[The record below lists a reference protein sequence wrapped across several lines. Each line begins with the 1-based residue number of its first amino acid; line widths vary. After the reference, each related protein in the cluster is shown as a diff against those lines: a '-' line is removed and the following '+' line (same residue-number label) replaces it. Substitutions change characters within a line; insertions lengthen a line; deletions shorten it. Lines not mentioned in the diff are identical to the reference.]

1 MWLNTAEKYELLH
14 MHAKNHA
21 NIYGNV
27 RADKAADKGA
37 VTTSEA
43 REHKDVPDLGGLLRF
58 AELYH
63 SGDCGL
69 DSDLER
75 KYAGKRK
82 ALKKRKFERFEDV
95 HMRAIQN
102 HLRQLGCRGDKA
114 ARIIAT
120 IDEDSGLGLR
130 GPS

>member
-1 MWLNTAEKYELLH
+1 M
-14 MHAKNHA
+14 
-21 NIYGNV
+21 
-27 RADKAADKGA
+27 
-37 VTTSEA
+37 
-43 REHKDVPDLGGLLRF
+43 RF

-82 ALKKRKFERFEDV
+82 ATKKRKFEKSEDA
-95 HMRAIQN
+95 HKRAIQN

-120 IDEDSGLGLR
+120 IDEGDGLGPR
-130 GPS
+130 GPN